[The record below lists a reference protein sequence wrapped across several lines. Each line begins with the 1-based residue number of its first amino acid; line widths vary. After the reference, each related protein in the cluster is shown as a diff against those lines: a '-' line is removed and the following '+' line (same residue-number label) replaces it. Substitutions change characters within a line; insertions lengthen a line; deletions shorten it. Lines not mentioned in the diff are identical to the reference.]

1 MEGAGKTVTN
11 SNQRSIAFLKM
22 PQKSVLLYSDNPGHR
37 SGVFLAEKLEAL
49 SRANTVCLG
58 LVAVSSLS

>member
-1 MEGAGKTVTN
+1 MEGAGKIVTN
-11 SNQRSIAFLKM
+11 SNQRSIAFLKCHR
-22 PQKSVLLYSDNPGHR
+22 KSVLFYSDNPGHR